1 LPEIQNKK
9 TPNADKII
17 IENET
22 NMPVIIISS
31 VAAQKE
37 NELERSGNPRSENQC
52 SK

>member
-1 LPEIQNKK
+1 MWQLKNKLE
-9 TPNADKII
+9 TH
-17 IENET
+17 ET

-37 NELERSGNPRSENQC
+37 NENQC